1 MISPDISEEKRFVYP
16 PFLTDN
22 GVKAVAN
29 VIIIGAQGK
38 PPFGILQVDS
48 RTIRKFTDDDT
59 TFLRSYANLLAA
71 AVDRKQID
79 DDLKETVALR
89 TRELAEA
96 SILRDDA
103 DRANQ
108 TKSEFLANMSHEI
121 RTPMNGVIGMTDLLL
136 RTDLDSSQRKYTN
149 VVQQSA
155 ETLIKLINNVL
166 DISKLESNKVEL
178 EAIDFKI
185 GDCVDHVLLLLTAL
199 AAHKQI
205 DLSADINEIA
215 RRVLKGDPARLQQ
228 VMQNLLSNAI
238 KFTEHGAVK
247 LTVSAREV
255 DRDRVAVRIDVQ
267 DSGCGF
273 DETVR
278 DKLFQTFQ

>member
-1 MISPDISEEKRFVYP
+1 MAFPGGDGPRLLMTGAAELDQTMIRQQTTLIKFGEFALRSSELDEILTEACRVVGQALGTDLAAVMELQEGGQVLLMRAGVGWKPETIGKVTVTATEDTSESHALKTGEPMISPDISEEKRFAYA

-96 SILRDDA
+96 SALRDEA
-103 DRANQ
+103 DKAR
-108 TKSEFLANMSHEI
+108 
-121 RTPMNGVIGMTDLLL
+121 D
-136 RTDLDSSQRKYTN
+136 
-149 VVQQSA
+149 
-155 ETLIKLINNVL
+155 
-166 DISKLESNKVEL
+166 
-178 EAIDFKI
+178 EADK
-185 GDCVDHVLLLLTAL
+185 
-199 AAHKQI
+199 
-205 DLSADINEIA
+205 A
-215 RRVLKGDPARLQQ
+215 RD
-228 VMQNLLSNAI
+228 
-238 KFTEHGAVK
+238 
-247 LTVSAREV
+247 
-255 DRDRVAVRIDVQ
+255 
-267 DSGCGF
+267 
-273 DETVR
+273 
-278 DKLFQTFQ
+278 